1 MRKMAVVW
9 MWLVLGGLLWTVP
22 SQAVVLDP
30 IAFTSLG
37 TLNTTDPISINTDT
51 LQLTGGASSTGVLDP
66 VSGAGIFT
74 FNDISGT
81 KRISL
86 TNPDKMGLQPPE
98 VTSGTVFIGRTV
110 GINSRIVS
118 LLGQR
123 DQVIAPPDGIGG
135 GTITLRAATTSSSGG
150 ATSGQALVT
159 LSSSL
164 SGSPAVALAIN
175 AAPVP
180 VPAAFLLFATG
191 LAALGA
197 MKMKSASLGVF
208 PFVIAE

>member
-1 MRKMAVVW
+1 MRLMAVIW
-9 MWLVLGGLLWTVP
+9 MWLVLGSVLWTVP
-22 SQAVVLDP
+22 SRAAVLDP
-30 IAFTSLG
+30 MAVTSLG
-37 TLNTTDPISINTDT
+37 ELNTTDPISINTDR

-74 FNDISGT
+74 FDSISGA

-86 TNPDKMGLQPPE
+86 ANPDKVGLQPPE
-98 VTSGTVFIGRTV
+98 VTSGPVFIGRTV

-123 DQVIAPPDGIGG
+123 DQGIAPPAGIGG

-150 ATSGQALVT
+150 ATSGQVLVALS
-159 LSSSL
+159 SSSL
-164 SGSPAVALAIN
+164 SGSPAVALAIT
-175 AAPVP
+175 AASVP

-197 MKMKSASLGVF
+197 MKMRKR
-208 PFVIAE
+208 

>member
-1 MRKMAVVW
+1 MRLMAVVW
-9 MWLVLGGLLWTVP
+9 KWLVVGGLLWTVP
-22 SQAVVLDP
+22 SQAAVLDP
-30 IAFTSLG
+30 MAVTSLG
-37 TLNTTDPISINTDT
+37 ELNTTDPISINTDR

-74 FNDISGT
+74 FDSISGT

-86 TNPDKMGLQPPE
+86 TNPDKVGIQPLE
-98 VTSGTVFIGRTV
+98 VRSGPVFIGRTV

-150 ATSGQALVT
+150 ATSGQVLVALS
-159 LSSSL
+159 SSSL

-197 MKMKSASLGVF
+197 MKMRKS
-208 PFVIAE
+208 

>member
-1 MRKMAVVW
+1 MRQMAVIW
-9 MWLVLGGLLWTVP
+9 MWLVVGGLLWTLP
-22 SQAVVLDP
+22 SQAAVLDP
-30 IAFTSLG
+30 LAFTSLG

-74 FNDISGT
+74 FDSISGT

-86 TNPDKMGLQPPE
+86 TNPDKVGIQPL
-98 VTSGTVFIGRTV
+98 VVRSGTVFIGRTV
-110 GINSRIVS
+110 GINSGVVS

-123 DQVIAPPDGIGG
+123 DQVIAPPAGIEG
-135 GTITLRAATTSSSGG
+135 GTITLQAATTSFPGG
-150 ATSGQALVT
+150 VISGQALVT

-164 SGSPAVALAIN
+164 SGSPAVALVST

-191 LAALGA
+191 LVALGA
-197 MKMKSASLGVF
+197 MKMKKC
-208 PFVIAE
+208 